1 MRKLNMDEWLIE
13 IITAMYELSDSAV
26 RELTTLLVTNLM
38 LK

>member
-1 MRKLNMDEWLIE
+1 MRKLNTDEWLIE
-13 IITAMYELSDSAV
+13 IITAMYELSNSAV